1 MDDRSLYQTILGLK
15 APWYVNS
22 VEVRIEDE
30 EVWVFLERDK
40 QQDLVCPECGRVCPG
55 YDRSPERRWR
65 HLDTCQYR
73 TVLVARIP
81 RVQCPEHGVR
91 QITIPWGEDRSRF
104 TALFEATAIRLL
116 QETTLLGLTRIM
128 GLSWDE
134 AEGIMRRA
142 VARGLARREDR
153 PVRLIGVD
161 ETSFQKRHEYV
172 TVASDLERSCVQWVG
187 DGRGK
192 ETLEQ
197 YWAGCSEK
205 QKGELE
211 QVVLDM
217 WEPYINATTEALPD
231 GYERIVFDHFHV
243 VKHLNDAVDR
253 VRRAEHRKLR
263 EMGDERL
270 TGTKHALLKGKRRR
284 KRQDWATIRKIRDSG
299 LKVGRAWAIKEAA
312 LKLWTYRSVTW
323 ARKYFDRWYFW
334 ATHSRLDP
342 IIKVAKMM
350 KRHLKGILNYIKSGA
365 TNATAEAINSKIQ
378 EIKYCARGYRNR
390 ANFRMAIMFHC
401 GGLDMNPC

>member
-1 MDDRSLYQTILGLK
+1 MDDRSLYQTILGLE
-15 APWYVNS
+15 APWYVNT
-22 VEVRIEDE
+22 VEVRTEDE
-30 EVWVFLERDK
+30 EVWVFLERDE

-65 HLDTCQYR
+65 HLDTCQYH

-91 QITIPWGEDRSRF
+91 QITIPWGENRSRF

-142 VARGLARREDR
+142 VARGLARREEK

-172 TVASDLERSCVQWVG
+172 TVVSDLERSCVQWVG

-197 YWAGCSEK
+197 YWASVSEE

-211 QVVLDM
+211 YVVLDM
-217 WEPYINATTEALPD
+217 WEAYITATTEALPD
-231 GYERIVFDHFHV
+231 GDERIVFDHFHV

-270 TGTKHALLKGKRRR
+270 TGTKHALLKGQRRR
-284 KRQDWATIRKIRDSG
+284 KRRDWATIRKLRNSG

-312 LKLWTYRSVTW
+312 LKLWTYRSATW
-323 ARKYFDRWYFW
+323 ARKHFDNWYFW

-342 IIKVAKMM
+342 IIKAAKMM
-350 KRHLKGILNYIKSGA
+350 KRHLKGILNYIQSGA

-378 EIKYCARGYRNR
+378 EIKYRARGYRNR

-401 GGLDMNPC
+401 GGLDMNPR

>member
-1 MDDRSLYQTILGLK
+1 
-15 APWYVNS
+15 
-22 VEVRIEDE
+22 
-30 EVWVFLERDK
+30 
-40 QQDLVCPECGRVCPG
+40 
-55 YDRSPERRWR
+55 
-65 HLDTCQYR
+65 
-73 TVLVARIP
+73 
-81 RVQCPEHGVR
+81 
-91 QITIPWGEDRSRF
+91 
-104 TALFEATAIRLL
+104 LFEATAIRLL

-142 VARGLARREDR
+142 VARGLARREEKPAR
-153 PVRLIGVD
+153 VIGVD

-172 TVASDLERSCVQWVG
+172 TVVSDLERSCVQWVG

-197 YWAGCSEK
+197 YWAGCSEE

-211 QVVLDM
+211 HVVLDM
-217 WEPYINATTEALPD
+217 WEAYINATTEALPD
-231 GYERIVFDHFHV
+231 GDERIVFDHFHV

-253 VRRAEHRKLR
+253 VRRAEHRKLLK
-263 EMGDERL
+263 MGDERL
-270 TGTKHALLKGKRRR
+270 TGTKHAWLKGKRRR
-284 KRQDWATIRKIRDSG
+284 NRRDWATIRELRNSG

-312 LKLWTYRSVTW
+312 LKLWTYRSVAW
-323 ARKYFDRWYFW
+323 ARKYFDHWYFW

-378 EIKYCARGYRNR
+378 EIKYRARGYRNR

-401 GGLDMNPC
+401 GGLEMNPC